1 MDEEG
6 RRQVTAWTKEKR
18 PGGRPR
24 RRPHRKYG
32 YSDDTRKIEGAVVFL
47 TLWPIIA
54 VVLIAGAM

>member
-1 MDEEG
+1 M
-6 RRQVTAWTKEKR
+6 TAWTKEKR

-32 YSDDTRKIEGAVVFL
+32 YSNDNRKIEGAIVFL

-54 VVLIAGAM
+54 VVLVAGAM

>member
-1 MDEEG
+1 M
-6 RRQVTAWTKEKR
+6 TSYAKEKR

-32 YSDDTRKIEGAVVFL
+32 YSDDTRKAEGAVVFL